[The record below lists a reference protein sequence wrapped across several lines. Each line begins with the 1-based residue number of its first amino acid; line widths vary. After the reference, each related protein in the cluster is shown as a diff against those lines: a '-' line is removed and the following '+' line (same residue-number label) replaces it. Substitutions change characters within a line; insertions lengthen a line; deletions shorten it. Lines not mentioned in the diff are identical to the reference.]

1 MSLLSLLLELLLT
14 LFVVR
19 QLLIW
24 LGRRL
29 LVFFHWLRK
38 TKLIS
43 TIIKVWNSLPGLPQR
58 IFSYLAQVWH
68 HLSHF
73 SRNLIINLI
82 IGLSLTWVLLTF
94 FHNFPWL
101 KQQEDKGMDL
111 VMQLTQGIIPPIQ
124 DENLKPFVFLDIDDE
139 THQKWGEPMFTPRN
153 YVKNLIAAA
162 VQARARLVIVDIDL
176 SRKTPID
183 GLGLSRELH
192 PYDQELYD
200 YLKNYPMSCLEKAN
214 SEKCPPI
221 ILLRRFP
228 HKPDYTLNF
237 WDQLTGKIPPPPVLK
252 PSESFLDE
260 AVKSSTYVQ
269 WASAVFFH
277 SNDQIIRRW
286 WLWQCIPEKP
296 KLIPSIELLA
306 AAFIKNNIPQ
316 PELIHLLHAS
326 LDNPKNC
333 PQDDQPY
340 QTGEPIKIGKLPI
353 HADTLIGNRQR
364 IMYKRLLPSPPPSEE
379 EAYYEHY
386 KPVTDI
392 HGEPVSIAFPA
403 FGYAQSNP
411 NVNNLKDRVVI
422 IGGSYDDIHLTPLG
436 ETPGALIIMN
446 AIYSLLQYG
455 EIHSLTF
462 WQKICLQAGLIFL
475 TCLLSFWF
483 VRITIKWLQ
492 LSSNVLCFFSLV
504 TSFFVILLM
513 LPISAILLH
522 YYGIWLDFVIP
533 LILIQLNQTIATFN
547 NLFEPK

>member
-1 MSLLSLLLELLLT
+1 LSLLSLLLELLLT

-94 FHNFPWL
+94 FHDLPWL
-101 KQQEDKGMDL
+101 REPEDEGMDL

-200 YLKNYPMSCLEKAN
+200 YLKNYPMSCPAKAN
-214 SEKCPPI
+214 PEKCPPI
-221 ILLRRFP
+221 ILFRRLSD
-228 HKPDYTLNF
+228 KPNYTLNF
-237 WDQLTGKIPPPPVLK
+237 WKQLTDKIPPPPILK

-269 WASAVFFH
+269 WASALFIY
-277 SNDQIIRRW
+277 SSDQVVRRW
-286 WLWQCIPEKP
+286 WLWQCIPEEP
-296 KLIPSIELLA
+296 KVIPSIELLA
-306 AAFIKNNIPQ
+306 AAFIKNNISQ
-316 PELIHLLHAS
+316 PELIRSLHES
-326 LDNPKNC
+326 LDKTENC

-340 QTGEPIKIGKLPI
+340 QTGEPIKIGELTI
-353 HADTLIGNRQR
+353 HPDTLIGNRQR
-364 IMYKRLLPSPPPSEE
+364 IIYKQLRGKQQPSGFYEE
-379 EAYYEHY
+379 V
-386 KPVTDI
+386 KDR
-392 HGEPVSIAFPA
+392 HGKTFSISYPA
-403 FGYAQSNP
+403 WGYAQSNADLD
-411 NVNNLKDRVVI
+411 NLKDRVVI
-422 IGGSYDDIHLTPLG
+422 IGGSYNDIHLTPLG
-436 ETPGALIIMN
+436 KIPGALNVMN

-462 WQKICLQAGLIFL
+462 WQKICVQAGLIFL
-475 TCLLSFWF
+475 TCLLSFGF

-492 LSSNVLCFFSLV
+492 LSPNVLCFFSLV
-504 TSFFVILLM
+504 TSLFVILLM
-513 LPISAILLH
+513 LPISALLLH